1 MQILLDNNIVGLFV
15 LKTTF
20 GKMYFDLSSEDPT
33 GDIPFY
39 HYNISA
45 FFGVNMN

>member
-1 MQILLDNNIVGLFV
+1 MQILLDNNIVGLF

-20 GKMYFDLSSEDPT
+20 GKIYFDLSSEDPT

-39 HYNISA
+39 YFDILPY
-45 FFGVNMN
+45 

>member
-33 GDIPFY
+33 GDIPL
-39 HYNISA
+39 
-45 FFGVNMN
+45 FGVNMN